1 MNIANKLTLFRII
14 LVPILLVLLVY
25 ENNVYVCYAA
35 LVVFVVAA
43 VTDLYDGRLARQRQI
58 VTNWGKFGDP
68 LADKILVAS
77 VLISFVGIENL
88 HIPAWMIAIIVSRE
102 FVVTGLRLLAV
113 SNGIVIAASEEGK
126 IKTTVQMTTII
137 TTLFIHMVRNY
148 LKEFLNITPDEL
160 PCLLS
165 CGQGLRAIIEW
176 GPYFLMS
183 ITTFLT
189 LITGIRFTLRHRR
202 LFNER

>member
-43 VTDLYDGRLARQRQI
+43 VTDLYDGRLARHRQI

-68 LADKILVAS
+68 LADKILVSS

-126 IKTTVQMTTII
+126 IKTTVQMITII

-189 LITGIRFTLRHRR
+189 LITGIRFTLRHRS
-202 LFNER
+202 LFSER